1 MIEVV
6 WSIGIFIIGD
16 QIGGF
21 IASAIRFVLFSVV
34 LLRRN
39 SVWFVEMLSSGFGL
53 YSESVVLMS
62 RVQVL
67 RVLVILARRG
77 CSHENKIINAINAI
91 I

>member
-39 SVWFVEMLSSGFGL
+39 GVWFVEMLSSGFGL
-53 YSESVVLMS
+53 
-62 RVQVL
+62 
-67 RVLVILARRG
+67 
-77 CSHENKIINAINAI
+77 
-91 I
+91 